1 MGSAPILT
9 GPRSMDY
16 LFSVMANMG
25 MIAFVALSAYLL
37 LIVGQISFGQQGFF
51 AIGAYVAGICT
62 ALWQLPLAL
71 AILAA
76 ATVAGI
82 AGLMLG
88 LPTLRLRGLYF
99 AVSTLA
105 FAEMVRLLLNVF
117 YYRVE
122 IDGEAVGP
130 EGAEGFRGIRYI
142 FENDISQLEY
152 VLLIYALL
160 GIVLTGFFVV
170 EHTRLGSI
178 FRMIGEDEL
187 ATAMQGVDVTAFKLL
202 AAALAGFIAGEGGA
216 LFAHFTTYLEPRN
229 FGVMLGV
236 HSLAYGLIGGLGTAF
251 GPLLGVGIDIGLLE
265 SLRGLSQYRMI
276 IFGGLVAV
284 LLIFRHR
291 GLLDEELV
299 HRLRP
304 VRHPGPD
311 TSRAPLPELA
321 AAASYPAPP
330 DGAAPMLSVDRI
342 TMRIG
347 ANVILDNVCMDIAT
361 GKAVGLI
368 GPNGAGKTTLFNILT
383 GVIPTSA
390 GSIQFLGQEI
400 VGRPT
405 HDIVK
410 LGLAR
415 TFQNLRLFKRM
426 TVFDNVWAAQ
436 HRLPGMPIWR
446 VVGHDRPAERAR
458 RRRVYELLEL
468 TGLLDKA
475 HVLAKNL
482 SLGESRKLEL
492 ARALAREPRLLLLD
506 EPTGGMVPQE
516 TDEMKRLL
524 EGLIAS
530 GMTLILIEHKMD
542 MVMELCDRIVVLNF
556 GEKICEGPPGLVQ
569 ADPMVIEAYMG
580 LETDDLADRRGA

>member
-1 MGSAPILT
+1 
-9 GPRSMDY
+9 MDY

-51 AIGAYVAGICT
+51 AIGAYAAGICT
-62 ALWQLPLAL
+62 AVWQLPLAL
-71 AILAA
+71 AIPAA
-76 ATVAGI
+76 ATVAGF

-122 IDGEAVGP
+122 IDGEPVGP
-130 EGAEGFRGIRYI
+130 EGSQGFRGIRYI
-142 FENDISQLEY
+142 FENDVSQLEY
-152 VLLIYALL
+152 VLLVYGLL
-160 GIVLTGFFVV
+160 GIVLTGFFVL

-187 ATAMQGVDVTAFKLL
+187 ATSMQGVDVTAFKLL

-265 SLRGLSQYRMI
+265 SLRWLSQYRMI
-276 IFGGLVAV
+276 MFGGLVAV

-304 VRHPGPD
+304 ARHPGPD
-311 TSRAPLPELA
+311 TPRASVSVSRAAVP
-321 AAASYPAPP
+321 YPSPA
-330 DGAAPMLSVDRI
+330 DSAAPMLTVDGV
-342 TMRIG
+342 TMKIG
-347 ANVILDNVCMDIAT
+347 ANVALDNLRMEVAR
-361 GKAVGLI
+361 GEAVGLI
-368 GPNGAGKTTLFNILT
+368 GPNGAGKTTLFNVLT
-383 GVIPTSA
+383 GVIPPSA
-390 GSIQFLGQEI
+390 GSIRFLGQEI
-400 VGRPT
+400 VGRST
-405 HDIVK
+405 HDIVQ

-436 HRLPGMPIWR
+436 HRLPGVPAWR
-446 VVGHDRPAERAR
+446 VVGHDPTVERAR
-458 RRRVYELLEL
+458 RERVYELLEL
-468 TGLLDKA
+468 TGLLHKA
-475 HVLAKNL
+475 DILAKNL
-482 SLGESRKLEL
+482 PLGESRKLEL

-516 TDEMKRLL
+516 TDEMKHLL
-524 EGLIAS
+524 ERVIAS
-530 GMTLILIEHKMD
+530 GMTLVLIEHKMD

-556 GEKICEGPPGLVQ
+556 GEKICEGPPSVVQ

-580 LETDDLADRRGA
+580 LETDDVADRRGA

>member
-1 MGSAPILT
+1 
-9 GPRSMDY
+9 MDY

-51 AIGAYVAGICT
+51 AIGAYMAGICT
-62 ALWQLPLAL
+62 AVWQLPLAL

-82 AGLMLG
+82 TGLLLG

-122 IDGEAVGP
+122 IDGEPVGP
-130 EGAEGFRGIRYI
+130 EGSEGFRGIRYI
-142 FENDISQLEY
+142 FENDVSQFEY

-160 GIVLTGFFVV
+160 GIVLAGFFIL

-187 ATAMQGVDVTAFKLL
+187 ATSMQGIDITAYKLL

-265 SLRGLSQYRMI
+265 SLRWLSQYRMI
-276 IFGGLVAV
+276 MFGALVAV

-304 VRHPGPD
+304 PRHPEPH
-311 TSRAPLPELA
+311 TSGTSVSEAAPA
-321 AAASYPAPP
+321 VSYPSPADCEAPTL
-330 DGAAPMLSVDRI
+330 AVDRVTI
-342 TMRIG
+342 KFG
-347 ANVILDNVCMDIAT
+347 ANIALDDLCLEVAT

-383 GVIPTSA
+383 GVIPPSA

-400 VGRPT
+400 VGRST
-405 HDIVK
+405 HHIVQ

-436 HRLPGMPIWR
+436 HRLPGMPVWR
-446 VVGHDRPAERAR
+446 VVRHDPTVERAR
-458 RRRVYELLEL
+458 RERVYELLEL
-468 TGLLDKA
+468 TGMLHKA
-475 HVLAKNL
+475 DILAKNL
-482 SLGESRKLEL
+482 PLGESRKLEL

-506 EPTGGMVPQE
+506 EPTGGIVPRE

-524 EGLIAS
+524 ERVIAS
-530 GMTLILIEHKMD
+530 GKTLILIEHKMD

-556 GEKICEGPPGLVQ
+556 GEKICEGPPSVVQ
-569 ADPMVIEAYMG
+569 ADPKVIEAYMG
-580 LETDDLADRRGA
+580 LETDDVADSRGA